1 MSGNLVK
8 ISTLAGMAGV
18 PTATVKHY
26 MREGLLPEPEL
37 RTSRNMAYY
46 DPALAD
52 RIRSIK
58 QLQQKRFLPLKVIR
72 AILEPAPSAA
82 IRSDLD
88 EVQRRR
94 LGGLVPLLRAR
105 YDQPEAPAAEG
116 PRRLSRSQVL
126 ERLDLSAA
134 DLDELAAMELIA
146 AEPGQAEPVYAGS
159 SLELLRIID
168 ETRRLGLG
176 PLFPIAILAPYAAG
190 LREFVRLEL
199 ELFRQ
204 QILEHPPG
212 DAAELSRVSDQVLRL
227 SSRLV
232 GTLRDQLIVAEVDR
246 MQARGQQ
253 PAPERD
259 TAEPASGRPQGGDGQ
274 GGASGGPE
282 GISG

>member
-1 MSGNLVK
+1 MRWVMPRGGLVSGNLVK
-8 ISTLAGMAGV
+8 ISTLARLAGV

-26 MREGLLPEPEL
+26 MREGLLPEPGL

-105 YDQPEAPAAEG
+105 YDQPEPPPDAAG

-146 AEPGQAEPVYAGS
+146 VEPGEAEPVYSGS
-159 SLELLRIID
+159 SLQLLRIID

-176 PLFPIAILAPYAAG
+176 PLFPIAVLKPYAAG

-246 MQARGQQ
+246 MQARG
-253 PAPERD
+253 D
-259 TAEPASGRPQGGDGQ
+259 EPDKSP
-274 GGASGGPE
+274 P
-282 GISG
+282 